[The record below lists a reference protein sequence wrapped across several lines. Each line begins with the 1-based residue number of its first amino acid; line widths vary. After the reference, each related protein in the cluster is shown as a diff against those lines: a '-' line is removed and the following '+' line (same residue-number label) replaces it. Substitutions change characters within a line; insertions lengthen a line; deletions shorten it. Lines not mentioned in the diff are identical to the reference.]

1 VTTEEF
7 NRRLIMRA
15 NAAGITIVQAIV
27 ERLEAYYR
35 LLSTWNRRIN
45 LTALDV
51 EGLPPE
57 AIDRLF
63 VEPLA
68 AARYAKARQ
77 RLLDVGSGGGSPA
90 IPFALATDA
99 HALTMVES
107 RSRKS
112 VFLREAARVVGLERA
127 TVETIRFEDA
137 IYRPDVRESFD
148 CATIRAVR
156 IEAADWL
163 TLRYTVKPGGSVL
176 NLHQGEVKP
185 TEPDGFVLA
194 EQHRL
199 TATALLS
206 IFTRLA

>member
-1 VTTEEF
+1 VTSEEF
-7 NRRLIMRA
+7 NERLIARA
-15 NAAGITIVQAIV
+15 NAAGITIVRALA

-57 AIDRLF
+57 TIDRLF

-68 AARYAKARQ
+68 AAQFVKPRQ
-77 RLLDVGSGGGSPA
+77 DVLDVGSGGGSPA
-90 IPFALATDA
+90 IPFALANDA
-99 HALTMVES
+99 HSLTMIES

-127 TVETIRFEDA
+127 MVATIRFADA
-137 IYRPDVRESFD
+137 IHRPDLRESFD
-148 CATIRAVR
+148 CATVRAVR

-163 TLRYTVKPGGSVL
+163 TLRYSLKPGACAL
-176 NLHQGEVKP
+176 LFQHDVKP

-194 EQHRL
+194 EQHHL
-199 TATALLS
+199 TATAGLS
-206 IFTRLA
+206 ILTRLA